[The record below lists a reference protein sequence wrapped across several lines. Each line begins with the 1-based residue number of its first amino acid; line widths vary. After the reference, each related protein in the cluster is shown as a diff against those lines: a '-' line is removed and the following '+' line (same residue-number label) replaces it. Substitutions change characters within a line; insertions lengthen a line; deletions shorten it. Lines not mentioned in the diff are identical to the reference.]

1 MVLIVGA
8 SVGLLIALIDS
19 RPGWDDTG
27 VTAGAIALS
36 ACLLALA
43 STSPPWMIALA
54 VGLWVPAYA
63 LATTGNWGALLALV
77 FAVGGAY
84 LGAAFRRSVLAP
96 SH

>member
-8 SVGLLIALIDS
+8 VVGLLIAFIDS

-27 VTAGAIALS
+27 VTAGAIAIS
-36 ACLLALA
+36 ACILALA
-43 STSPPWMIALA
+43 SASTPWMIALA
-54 VGLWVPAYA
+54 VGLWVPAFA

-77 FAVGGAY
+77 FAFGGAY